1 MHRAGGSPRHRAPSH
16 RSPAVRARAR
26 HASSRGE
33 GFGRFAALTILS
45 LVPGAGLLAAGRRRI
60 GAVLLA
66 LAVVALVALAA
77 FALTGDVTRRAL
89 HLAVQ
94 PSDLLVIAIVV
105 GAVALLWCLTIVATA
120 LAAKPA
126 HPSAAQT
133 VLASVLVLALCTAVI
148 APSSVGVRYALIQRD
163 LVTSLFADGGPT
175 PLPGAATPD
184 IQKKDPWAST
194 PRVNLLLLGSD
205 AGADRTGVRTD
216 SMMVASIDTK
226 TGDTLLFGIPRSLQ
240 NAPFPDKDPLHRVWP
255 NGFNCGSECLLNAV
269 WSQAEAHRDLFP
281 GDPRPGL
288 TATRDV
294 IGEILGLPIDYY
306 TIIDLKG
313 FQSLVDAM
321 GGVTVNVPRDI
332 PIGGGKV
339 DGTNR
344 DRPITGWIRKGDRHL
359 NGYEALWFS
368 RSRTGADD
376 YDRMKRQRCMV
387 SALLNQTNPVQLLQ
401 KYPKLASVAKHN
413 ISTDVRQQD
422 LEAWVDLVQRIQNGT
437 VRSLPLT
444 NQVIS
449 TVHPDFNAI
458 HALVQDAIHSAPSS
472 MSGSSTDT
480 PTAGGT
486 GTSGGT
492 TAPSKGNEK
501 PDLTKPQDFAAVC

>member
-1 MHRAGGSPRHRAPSH
+1 M
-16 RSPAVRARAR
+16 
-26 HASSRGE
+26 
-33 GFGRFAALTILS
+33 TILS
-45 LVPGAGLLAAGRRRI
+45 LVPGAGLLAAGRRRV
-60 GAVLLA
+60 GAVLLTLTA
-66 LAVVALVALAA
+66 VALAGLAA
-77 FALTGDVTRRAL
+77 FVLTGDAAGRAL
-89 HLAVQ
+89 RLAVR
-94 PSDLLVIAIVV
+94 PRDLLVIAVLV
-105 GAVALLWCLTIVATA
+105 GAVALFWCLTIVATA
-120 LAAKPA
+120 LAAKPVR
-126 HPSAAQT
+126 PSGFQTALAA
-133 VLASVLVLALCTAVI
+133 VLVVALCVAVI

-163 LVTSLFADGGPT
+163 LVTSLFADGGPA

-184 IQKKDPWAST
+184 VEKKDPWAST

-205 AGADRTGVRTD
+205 AGADRTGIRTD

-240 NAPFPDKDPLHRVWP
+240 NAPFPEKDPLHKVWP

-288 TATRDV
+288 TAIRDV

-321 GGVTVNVPRDI
+321 GGVTVNVPRNI
-332 PIGGGKV
+332 PIGGGKI

-344 DRPITGWIRKGDRHL
+344 ERPITGTIPKGRHHL

-387 SALLNQTNPVQLLQ
+387 SALLDQTNPVQLLQ

-422 LEAWVDLVQRIQNGT
+422 LEAWVDLVERIQNGT
-437 VRSLPLT
+437 IRSLPLT

-449 TVHPDFNAI
+449 TVHPDFEAI
-458 HALVQDAIHSAPSS
+458 HALVQDALHSSPAAAPTSTATATTPSTTRTSS
-472 MSGSSTDT
+472 PNSG
-480 PTAGGT
+480 GGT
-486 GTSGGT
+486 RGD
-492 TAPSKGNEK
+492 EK

>member
-1 MHRAGGSPRHRAPSH
+1 
-16 RSPAVRARAR
+16 VRARAR
-26 HASSRGE
+26 HASSHGE

-45 LVPGAGLLAAGRRRI
+45 LVPGAGLLAAGRRRLGTI
-60 GAVLLA
+60 LLA
-66 LAVVALVALAA
+66 LAGIALVAVAALAM
-77 FALTGDVTRRAL
+77 TGDITRRAL
-89 HLAVQ
+89 RVAVR
-94 PSDLLVIAIVV
+94 PSDLLAVAIIV

-120 LAAKPA
+120 LTAKPA
-126 HPSAAQT
+126 RPSGMQT
-133 VLASVLVLALCTAVI
+133 VLASVLVVALCIAVI

-184 IQKKDPWAST
+184 VEQKDPWANT

-240 NAPFPDKDPLHRVWP
+240 NAPFPEKNPLHKVWP
-255 NGFNCGSECLLNAV
+255 DGFNCGSECLLNAV

-288 TATRDV
+288 TSIRDV
-294 IGEILGLPIDYY
+294 IGDILGLPIDYY

-321 GGVTVNVPRDI
+321 GGVTVDVPRDI

-344 DRPITGWIRKGDRHL
+344 ERPITGWIRKGNHHL

-368 RSRTGADD
+368 RSRSGADD

-387 SALLNQTNPVQLLQ
+387 SALLDQTNPVQLLQ
-401 KYPKLASVAKHN
+401 KYPKLASVAKHS

-422 LEAWVDLVQRIQNGT
+422 LEAWVDLVQRIQNGSI
-437 VRSLPLT
+437 RSLPLT

-449 TVHPDFNAI
+449 TVHPDFDAI
-458 HALVQDAIHSAPSS
+458 HALVQDAISSTPASTPTSTGTATTPSS
-472 MSGSSTDT
+472 
-480 PTAGGT
+480 T
-486 GTSGGT
+486 GTSSPTPGT
-492 TAPSKGNEK
+492 TE

>member
-1 MHRAGGSPRHRAPSH
+1 MHRAGGPPRHRAPSH
-16 RSPAVRARAR
+16 RSGSVRARAR
-26 HASSRGE
+26 HASSHGE

-45 LVPGAGLLAAGRRRI
+45 LVPGAGLLAAGRRRL
-60 GAVLLA
+60 GTVLLA
-66 LAVVALVALAA
+66 LAGVALVAVAALAM
-77 FALTGDVTRRAL
+77 TGDITRRAL
-89 HLAVQ
+89 RVAVR
-94 PSDLLVIAIVV
+94 PGDLLAIAIIV

-126 HPSAAQT
+126 RPSGMQT
-133 VLASVLVLALCTAVI
+133 VLASVLVVALCIAVI

-163 LVTSLFADGGPT
+163 LVKSLFADGGPT

-184 IQKKDPWAST
+184 VEQKDPWVNT

-240 NAPFPDKDPLHRVWP
+240 NAPFPQKNPLHKVWP
-255 NGFNCGSECLLNAV
+255 DGFNCGSECLLNAV

-288 TATRDV
+288 TSIRDV

-321 GGVTVNVPRDI
+321 GGVDVNVPRDI

-344 DRPITGWIRKGDRHL
+344 ERPITGWIRKGQHHL

-368 RSRTGADD
+368 RSRSGADD

-387 SALLNQTNPVQLLQ
+387 SALLDQTNPVQLLQ
-401 KYPKLASVAKHN
+401 KYPKLASVAKHS

-422 LEAWVDLVQRIQNGT
+422 LEAWVDLVQRIQNGSI
-437 VRSLPLT
+437 RSLPLT

-449 TVHPDFNAI
+449 TVHPDFNSI
-458 HALVQDAIHSAPSS
+458 HALVQDALTSPPESS
-472 MSGSSTDT
+472 PTSTGTASVPTVGGSS
-480 PTAGGT
+480 PTK
-486 GTSGGT
+486 GT
-492 TAPSKGNEK
+492 TEK

>member
-1 MHRAGGSPRHRAPSH
+1 MHRAGGPPRHRAPSH
-16 RSPAVRARAR
+16 RSRNVRSRAR

-45 LVPGAGLLAAGRRRI
+45 LVPGAGLLAVGRRRT

-66 LAVVALVALAA
+66 LAVLALAA
-77 FALTGDVTRRAL
+77 LAVFAATGDVTRRAL
-89 HLAVQ
+89 RLAVR
-94 PSDLLVIAIVV
+94 PSDLLAIAIIV

-126 HPSAAQT
+126 RPSGTQT
-133 VLASVLVLALCTAVI
+133 VLASVLVVALCVAVI

-175 PLPGAATPD
+175 PQRGAATPD
-184 IQKKDPWAST
+184 VEKKDPWAGT
-194 PRVNLLLLGSD
+194 PRVNVLLLGSD

-216 SMMVASIDTK
+216 SMMVASIDTV

-240 NAPFPDKDPLHRVWP
+240 NAPFPQDNPLHQVWP

-321 GGVTVNVPRDI
+321 GGVTVDVPRDI

-344 DRPITGWIRKGDRHL
+344 ERPITGWIRKGQHHL

-387 SALLNQTNPVQLLQ
+387 SALLDQTNPMQLLQ

-422 LEAWVDLVQRIQNGT
+422 LEAWVDLVQRIQDGSI
-437 VRSLPLT
+437 RSLPLT

-449 TVHPDFNAI
+449 TVHPDFEAI
-458 HALVQDAIHSAPSS
+458 HALVQDAIHSAPTSTPTPT
-472 MSGSSTDT
+472 GTAGTPSSTGT
-480 PTAGGT
+480 ASPTGGAT
-486 GTSGGT
+486 
-492 TAPSKGNEK
+492 E
-501 PDLTKPQDFAAVC
+501 PDLSKPQEFSAVC